1 MKAQYLTFISTAFA
15 LAMTC
20 SAAFAQS
27 STVPIAIDI
36 KLSQQAPKP
45 ESVQSPKPK
54 PLPQV
59 QQAPQ
64 GEISQEDLQKFANAV
79 KKLQPIQQ
87 EADTQITQAIQQQN
101 LSQKRFGEIYQARRN
116 PQAKPTTAITP
127 EETKKFDQVGAKI
140 QDIEQATQSKMERA
154 VRDEGLDIQRFNQ
167 IFAAIRQNLA
177 LLQKVQQMI
186 QS

>member
-1 MKAQYLTFISTAFA
+1 MKAQYLTSISTAFV

-27 STVPIAIDI
+27 SSVPIDI

-64 GEISQEDLQKFANAV
+64 GEISQEELQKFANAV

-87 EADTQITQAIQQQN
+87 EST
-101 LSQKRFGEIYQARRN
+101 LR
-116 PQAKPTTAITP
+116 
-127 EETKKFDQVGAKI
+127 
-140 QDIEQATQSKMERA
+140 
-154 VRDEGLDIQRFNQ
+154 
-167 IFAAIRQNLA
+167 
-177 LLQKVQQMI
+177 
-186 QS
+186 

>member
-1 MKAQYLTFISTAFA
+1 MKAQYLTSISTAFA

-27 STVPIAIDI
+27 SNVPIDI

-64 GEISQEDLQKFANAV
+64 GEISQEELQKFANAV

-167 IFAAIRQNLA
+167 IFAAIRQNPA